1 MQSDREQF
9 WNHASFAVVGDSAS
23 RRFPKLTFE
32 SLKKSGKTVY
42 AVDPSEAPV
51 NGAASYPDFAS
62 LPAPV
67 EAAVLELPKA
77 KTAEWVAKAAD
88 AGIKAVWIH
97 QQTDTP
103 EALALA
109 REKGMEVCSGT
120 CAVMYVTPGMSGH
133 APHRWI
139 MKLLKKY

>member
-9 WNHASFAVVGDSAS
+9 WNHASFAVVGDSAGRS
-23 RRFPKLTFE
+23 FPKLTFQ
-32 SLKKSGKTVY
+32 SLEKSGKTVY

-51 NGAASYPDFAS
+51 DGATSYPDFAS
-62 LPAPV
+62 LPTPV

-77 KTAEWVAKAAD
+77 KTAEWVRKAAD

-109 REKGMEVCSGT
+109 RENDMEICSGT
-120 CAVMYVTPGMSGH
+120 CAVMYVKPGLSSH
-133 APHRWI
+133 ALHRGI

>member
-9 WNHASFAVVGDSAS
+9 WNHASFAVVGDSAG

-32 SLKKSGKTVY
+32 SLKKNGKTVY
-42 AVDPSEAPV
+42 AIDPGGAPV
-51 NGAASYPDFAS
+51 DGQKTYPDFAS

-77 KTAEWVAKAAD
+77 KTAEWVGKAAE
-88 AGIKAVWIH
+88 AGIKGVWIH

-109 REKGMEVCSGT
+109 REQGLEVCSGT
-120 CAVMYVTPGMSGH
+120 CAVMYVKPGISTH
-133 APHRWI
+133 ALHRGI